1 MEAINVLFIDD
12 DKVIQQIAGAALSSR
27 GVGVFAVFNSTQADA
42 VLSREKVDVIVC
54 DVLMDFEDG
63 LSYCKRLRD
72 QGNRIPVILL
82 SALADPVTVMI
93 GMASGAAAYMI
104 KPYDTD
110 QLYARILAVAGSE
123 RPAPPART
131 PIKK

>member
-1 MEAINVLFIDD
+1 MESINVLFIDD

-27 GVGVFAVFNSTQADA
+27 GMGVFAVFNSTQADA
-42 VLSREKVDVIVC
+42 VLSKEKVDVIVC

-72 QGNRIPVILL
+72 EGNRIPVILL

-104 KPYDTD
+104 KPFDTEE
-110 QLYARILAVAGSE
+110 LYQRILQTAGSK
-123 RPAPPART
+123 APSPST
-131 PIKK
+131 FNSPS